1 MSARIYPATAWMQAR
16 YHRASV
22 GKAPR
27 LSIARMMLLRQI
39 DDERWTVA
47 VHVKRH
53 GIWGKPQWL
62 TGPVPYSQARRVV
75 ADAWR
80 QCPLP
85 IGWAYQGEKRMR
97 PFHFDHS
104 EPVAVQS

>member
-1 MSARIYPATAWMQAR
+1 MSAVVYPAAAWMQAR

-27 LSIARMMLLRQI
+27 LSVTRMMLLRQI

-62 TGPVPYSQARRVV
+62 TGPVPYPQARCVV

-85 IGWAYQGEKRMR
+85 IGWAYRGEKRMR
-97 PFHFDHS
+97 PFYFDHS
-104 EPVAVQS
+104 EPVAVRS